1 MYRLLL
7 GSISSLSA
15 VSPATELLDLA
26 PIGPRRAA
34 WLAGRNLLAL
44 ASQPQPLPSILY
56 SQNGKPYIQDNNPF
70 FFNLS
75 HSGDHIALLTSTA
88 GDVGCDIEIIRDRKN
103 WQAIAQEYFSAAEQ
117 KKLKKVKTTEQLA
130 VFWSIWSAKEAILKM
145 KGDTVWTMA
154 KIDSL
159 NIGENHLTQCVWGGD
174 LIITA
179 CTSKPFQLQAE
190 DIVYIT

>member
-1 MYRLLL
+1 MCRLLL

-15 VSPATELLDLA
+15 VPPATELLDLA

-34 WLAGRNLLAL
+34 WLAGRKLLAL

-56 SQNGKPYIQDNNPF
+56 SQNGKPYVQDNNPF

-75 HSGDHIALLTSTA
+75 HSGDRIALLTSTA

-103 WQAIAQEYFSAAEQ
+103 WQAIAQEYFSADEQ
-117 KKLKKVKTTEQLA
+117 RKLKKAKATEQLA

-145 KGDTVWTMA
+145 KGDAVWKMA

-159 NIGENHLTQCVWGGD
+159 NTGENYLTQCVWSGD